1 VKTRFERASQ
11 RGAALW
17 RGVAGCRSGCCPSLL
32 GFVSVYGLFGLEK
45 LVVLVFDVGDA
56 VEAAGA
62 LGAIENCAGVAGI
75 GVKARESVTGG
86 CDCETFQKGE
96 E

>member
-1 VKTRFERASQ
+1 MKTRFERGNQ

-17 RGVAGCRSGCCPSLL
+17 RGEAGCRSGCCQPLL

-45 LVVLVFDVGDA
+45 LVVFVLYAGDA

-62 LGAIENCAGVAGI
+62 VGALKNCATVAGI
-75 GVKARESVTGG
+75 GVKARESVPGG
-86 CDCETFQKGE
+86 YGCETFQKGE

>member
-1 VKTRFERASQ
+1 MF
-11 RGAALW
+11 
-17 RGVAGCRSGCCPSLL
+17 
-32 GFVSVYGLFGLEK
+32 GLFGSEK
-45 LVVLVFDVGDA
+45 LVVFVLDAGDA

-62 LGAIENCAGVAGI
+62 VGAIENCATVEGI

-86 CDCETFQKGE
+86 CGCETFQKGE